1 MKTIGLIGSCGYL
14 GSIIY
19 EKLKLNKNYNIVCYD
34 RSNINVFPEHIQ
46 KSSKDITVDEINQCD
61 IIIYL
66 AGCCKKNICDTI
78 TYEELYKIN
87 VNELVNIVKNMN
99 SNQLCIYA
107 STAAIYSNNES
118 IISSETDSINSKI
131 FNNYELS
138 MYEREIEVNKLN
150 KNTIALRMGSVIGL
164 SKNMKLDM
172 LLNAIYYQAFLTKEI
187 NIWNPKSYRAIL
199 WREDLTNIIEVIIE
213 YKNLFNKGE
222 IFNLSS
228 FNTTVYNSAK
238 YVADNL
244 NINCNIINDFNNI
257 GFQMDCSKL
266 YKLFNYT
273 PIGAN
278 YTIYN
283 EFTRNKTKFLEIV
296 NNTIKINNKKCI
308 LCKNSLTSIVDLG
321 NQPLANN
328 LQEKRR
334 DNIEKYPLE
343 LFRCKNCF
351 HTQLGHFINREVLFK
366 KYLYESGVSQ
376 TSKEYFSNFA
386 ENYTNK
392 FSNKKNKNILEIAC
406 NDGSQLDEFYK
417 KGWKTYGVDPAENI
431 VVKAIEKN
439 HNVKC
444 AFWGNTTNNVKFY
457 SIDFDLIVAQNVF
470 AHVTNPIDFLQNCIE
485 IMNNNTLLVIQ
496 TSQANMYENGEFD
509 TIYHEH
515 ISFFTIQSMK
525 KLVENVGCSLIN
537 VYKTSIHGVSYV
549 FEIKKGKYSVDLELL
564 NEEIKKDLY
573 EDSKYI
579 NYSLSVKNKKCQAL
593 EFLKKYKNN
602 NYNII
607 GYGAAAKGIVFLN
620 YIFDSNPSALMPE
633 YIIDESLLK
642 IDLFTPSTNIEIKS
656 IDIINKYTN
665 KLFIIIL
672 AWNFY
677 EEIIYKIKKFKLLN
691 NINIIIET
699 VCFFPKIKI
708 DIL

>member
-14 GSIIY
+14 GSLIY
-19 EKLKLNKNYNIVCYD
+19 EKIKLSKNYNIICYD
-34 RSNINVFPEHIQ
+34 RSNTNVYPEHIK
-46 KSSKDITVDEINQCD
+46 KSAKEITVDEINQCD

-66 AGCCKKNICDTI
+66 AGCSNKKICDTI
-78 TYEELYKIN
+78 LYKDLYNNN
-87 VNELVNIVKNMN
+87 VDSILHIVKNMN
-99 SNQLCIYA
+99 SNQLCIYS
-107 STAAIYSNNES
+107 STSKLYLNNNN
-118 IISSETDSINSKI
+118 DINIELDNINIKKLD
-131 FNNYELS
+131 NYELS

-150 KNTIALRMGSVIGL
+150 KNTIALRLGSVIGL
-164 SKNMKLDM
+164 SNNMNIDTF
-172 LLNAIYYQAFLTKEI
+172 LNALYYQAFLTKKI
-187 NIWNPKSYRAIL
+187 NIWNPTSYRSIL
-199 WREDLTNIIEVIIE
+199 WYEDLNNIIELIIDK
-213 YKNLFNKGE
+213 KNLFNKPE

-228 FNTTVYNSAK
+228 FNTSVYDAAK
-238 YVADNL
+238 YVADKL
-244 NINCNIINDFNNI
+244 NIKCNIVNDFNNI

-266 YKLFNYT
+266 YKLLNYT
-273 PIGAN
+273 PIG
-278 YTIYN
+278 TDHIIYN
-283 EFTRNKTKFLEIV
+283 EFTKNKNKFLEIV

-308 LCKNSLTSIVDLG
+308 LCKNQLTSIVNLM

-328 LQEKRR
+328 LQDTRK
-334 DNIEKYPLE
+334 DDIEKYPLE

-386 ENYTNK
+386 QSYTNK
-392 FSNKKNKNILEIAC
+392 FSDKKNKNILEIAC
-406 NDGSQLDEFYK
+406 NDGSQLDEFFK
-417 KGWKTYGVDPAENI
+417 RGWKTYGVDPAENI
-431 VVKAIEKN
+431 VVKSVEKG

-444 AFWGNTTNNVKFY
+444 AFWGNTTNNVKFD
-457 SIDFDLIVAQNVF
+457 SVEFDLIVAQNVF
-470 AHVTNPIDFLQNCIE
+470 AHVTNPIDFLENCIE
-485 IMNNNTLLVIQ
+485 IMNDSTLLVIQ

-525 KLVENVGCSLIN
+525 NLVEDYGCSLIN

-549 FEIKKGKYSVDLELL
+549 FEIKKGKHTVDLELL
-564 NEEIKKDLY
+564 NEEIKNELY

-579 NYSLSVKNKKCQAL
+579 NYSISVKNKKIQAL
-593 EFLKKYKNN
+593 ELLKKYKNN
-602 NYNII
+602 YYNII
-607 GYGAAAKGIVFLN
+607 AYGAAAKGIVFLN
-620 YIFDSNPSALMPE
+620 YIFDSNSNALMPE
-633 YIIDESLLK
+633 YIIDESSLK
-642 IDLFTPSTNIEIKS
+642 INLFTPCTNIEIKS

-677 EEIIYKIKKFKLLN
+677 EEIINKIKKFKLLN
-691 NINIIIET
+691 NINTIIET
-699 VCFFPKIKI
+699 VCFFPLIKI